1 MSKEEISSLLIFFIF
16 HVMENIEEKINEL
29 YNLIMDKPLRV
40 LEIFNDFFGESMVDI
55 QGFMTTEDFRKWLG
69 VKNTI
74 DYIPQDILEMEE
86 CAKYYNKALWEIKE
100 EDLDNFF
107 IILQSSRVVRSI
119 GNLKFNHG
127 FILVHF
133 PHVRITNENDRFVDI
148 NHLYAKININSN
160 GLCDGYFGLNRSE
173 YSYLHMMNGY
183 LHSHIS
189 SIPTS
194 DFTRFQSPCLGDGPI
209 RHTLTSLTMDFDEDM
224 WRLFCLELD
233 KYVHTESLA
242 GGPYHRLENIGTNT
256 RDDINGEF
264 KLVNTL
270 RWYQHFNTNMAVSF
284 TEYLIKSNR
293 LKFNY
298 RNGNYSIGMSFIEFI
313 VLISNEFI
321 EWYNQEFNKGTYRY
335 FLYCLVRDKV
345 IYKVIISN
353 GRIYYNSNERRT
365 LNTYRS
371 YVGKHICFF
380 KGKNV
385 TVNITDINDIS
396 YNNESIIL
404 NPNIALYILSM
415 ILKVVNYEYGKPEQ
429 RDEEDNR
436 VSEKVRYF

>member
-1 MSKEEISSLLIFFIF
+1 
-16 HVMENIEEKINEL
+16 MENIEERINEL
-29 YNLIMDKPLRV
+29 YNLIMDRPLRV
-40 LEIFNDFFGESMVDI
+40 LEIFNDFFGEARVDM
-55 QGFMTTEDFRKWLG
+55 QGFMTVEDFRKWLS
-69 VKNTI
+69 VRSTI
-74 DYIPQDILEMEE
+74 EYIPQDILGMEE

-100 EDLDNFF
+100 EDLDDFF
-107 IILQSSRVVRSI
+107 VILQSPRVVGSI

-127 FILVHF
+127 LILVHF

-148 NHLYAKININSN
+148 NHLYAKINININ

-173 YSYLHMMNGY
+173 YSYLHMMNDY

-194 DFTRFQSPCLGDGPI
+194 DFTRFQSPCLGDGPV
-209 RHTLTSLTMDFDEDM
+209 RHTLTSLIMNFDEDM

-242 GGPYHRLENIGTNT
+242 GGPYHRLESIGANT
-256 RDDINGEF
+256 RNCINGEF
-264 KLVNTL
+264 KLVNAL
-270 RWYQHFNTNMAVSF
+270 GWYQHFTTNMAASF
-284 TEYLIKSNR
+284 TEYLIKSNK
-293 LKFNY
+293 LKFGY

-321 EWYNQEFNKGTYRY
+321 EWYNQEFNKGTYRSTLDN
-335 FLYCLVRDKV
+335 FVRDRV
-345 IYKVIISN
+345 IYKAIISN
-353 GRIYYNSNERRT
+353 GKIYYSSNTGRT

-371 YVGKHICFF
+371 YIGKHICFF
-380 KGKNV
+380 KGKDV
-385 TVNITDINDIS
+385 TVDITDINNIS

-415 ILKVVNYEYGKPEQ
+415 ILKVVNYKYGKSEQ
-429 RDEEDNR
+429 RDEEGNR
-436 VSEKVRYF
+436 ISEKVRYF